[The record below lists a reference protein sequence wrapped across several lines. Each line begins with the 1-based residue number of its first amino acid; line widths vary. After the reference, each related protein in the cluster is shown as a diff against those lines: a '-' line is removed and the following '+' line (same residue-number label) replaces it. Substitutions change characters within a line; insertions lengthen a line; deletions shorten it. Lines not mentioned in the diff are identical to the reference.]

1 MTHAIIIGGGIA
13 GPVTALALQRAGVTS
28 TVYEAHAGRDDAG
41 GWLTIAVNGLA
52 ALRSLDLHRPV
63 MAAGFPTTTIGF
75 LSGTGKPLGAVP
87 IGGVLADGT
96 VTHTLRRSELHRVL
110 REELQRRGPALERG
124 KRLVSAQEADGGV
137 VARFADGSEARGD
150 LLIGAD
156 GIHSRV
162 RQILDPG
169 APRPRYTGLGNM
181 GGFTPA
187 GRVDVPSGA
196 CTMVFGRRCF
206 FGMVVAPDGEVW
218 WFANPPRT
226 TEIDR
231 GELQSTSD
239 EQWRERLAAMF
250 DGDRTPAAAVI
261 RASLGPV
268 IAGNQYDLPSVPVW
282 RRGKLL
288 IVGDAAHAAGP
299 SSGQGASMAIEDAV
313 VLARCMREHA
323 EIEDAFA
330 AYEQGRR
337 ARVERVVAHGAR
349 VGSTKTVGPLGR
361 VLRDLMLPL
370 FLRRAAREQGSG
382 SMAWLFEHHAAV

>member
-13 GPVTALALQRAGVTS
+13 GPVTALALQRAGITS
-28 TVYEAHAGRDDAG
+28 TVYEAHVGRDDAG

-52 ALRSLDLHRPV
+52 ALRSLDLHRAV
-63 MAAGFPTTTIGF
+63 MAAGFPTTTIRF
-75 LSGTGKPLGAVP
+75 TSGTGKPLGAVP
-87 IGGVLADGT
+87 LGGVLADGT

-110 REELQRRGPALERG
+110 REELQRRGISLEQG
-124 KRLVSAQEADGGV
+124 KRVVAAEPADGGV

-162 RQILDPG
+162 RQLLDPE

-187 GRVDVPSGA
+187 GRFDVTPGA
-196 CTMVFGRRCF
+196 CTMVFGRRSF
-206 FGMVVAPDGEVW
+206 FGMVVAPDGEIW

-226 TEIDR
+226 TEIARD
-231 GELQSTSD
+231 ELRATSD
-239 EQWRERLAAMF
+239 EQWRERVAALF
-250 DGDRTPAAAVI
+250 DADRTPAAAII
-261 RASLGPV
+261 RASAGPV
-268 IAGNQYDLPSVPVW
+268 IAGNQYDMPSVPVW
-282 RRGKLL
+282 RRGNML

-313 VLARCMREHA
+313 VLAGRLREHA
-323 EIEDAFA
+323 AIPDALA
-330 AYEQGRR
+330 AYEQRRR

-349 VGSTKTVGPLGR
+349 VGSTKIAGPLGR
-361 VLRDLMLPL
+361 VIRDLMLPL
-370 FLRRAAREQGSG
+370 FLRRAAREQGSR
-382 SMAWLFEHHAAV
+382 SMAWLFEHQAAI